1 MHYSNLVIVRKE
13 EPFDL
18 EAAVEKAMGPDEE
31 NGGFWDWYQIG
42 DVIPVAELT
51 EAHLE
56 KFYRIVLPDGFG
68 IYGGERYIPW
78 AEGIQE
84 KFVKTERPPLAWI
97 KKTFVEEADGEE
109 FVAVAVDNHN

>member
-1 MHYSNLVIVRKE
+1 MTRKSSVEGDSGFVIVLRAHDHIWRSPIPLRE
-13 EPFDL
+13 RSTV
-18 EAAVEKAMGPDEE
+18 A
-31 NGGFWDWYQIG
+31 ICSG
-42 DVIPVAELT
+42 DSSAN
-51 EAHLE
+51 
-56 KFYRIVLPDGFG
+56 
-68 IYGGERYIPW
+68 IPW